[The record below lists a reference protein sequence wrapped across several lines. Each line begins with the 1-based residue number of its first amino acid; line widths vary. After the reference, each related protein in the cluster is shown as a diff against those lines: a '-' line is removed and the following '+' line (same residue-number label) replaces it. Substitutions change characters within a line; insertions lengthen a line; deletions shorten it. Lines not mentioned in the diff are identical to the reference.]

1 MKNMKKTDILI
12 SVVLACLLIFSG
24 VVQTSL
30 KGAPQIVMLVWGG
43 LTLLSLL
50 MSQGR
55 VANFMFTVLF
65 GTLLAVAYF
74 ALIFLFTSWMSDPYI
89 DSEGIRRHPMP
100 TGELLL
106 GFVGASVLTPFTIS
120 IYRKTHWHHRGIKIA
135 ASALFCAITAVVFIV
150 TEVRYW

>member
-1 MKNMKKTDILI
+1 MKNMKKIDILI

-74 ALIFLFTSWMSDPYI
+74 ALIFLFASWMSDPYI

-106 GFVGASVLTPFTIS
+106 GFVGAFVLTPFTIFTF
-120 IYRKTHWHHRGIKIA
+120 RKIHWHHRGIKIA
-135 ASALFCAITAVVFIV
+135 ASALFCVITAVVFIV

>member
-1 MKNMKKTDILI
+1 MKKIDILI
-12 SVVLACLLIFSG
+12 SGVLACLLIFSG
-24 VVQTSL
+24 VVQASL

-50 MSQGR
+50 MNQGR

-65 GTLLAVAYF
+65 GILLAAAYF
-74 ALIFLFTSWMSDPYI
+74 ALIFLFTSWMSGPYI
-89 DSEGIRRHPMP
+89 DSKGIRRHPMP
-100 TGELLL
+100 TGELFL
-106 GFVGASVLTPFTIS
+106 GFVGALVLTPFVIS
-120 IYRKTHWHHRGIKIA
+120 TYRKTHWHHRGIKIT

>member
-1 MKNMKKTDILI
+1 MKKIDILI
-12 SVVLACLLIFSG
+12 SGVLACLLIFLG
-24 VVQTSL
+24 VVQASL

-43 LTLLSLL
+43 LTLVSLL

-74 ALIFLFTSWMSDPYI
+74 ALIFLFTGWMSGPYI
-89 DSEGIRRHPMP
+89 DSEGIGRHPMP
-100 TGELLL
+100 TGELFL
-106 GFVGASVLTPFTIS
+106 GFVGALVLTPFTIS
-120 IYRKTHWHHRGIKIA
+120 TYRKTHWHHRGIKIT